1 MSRIDASSTAIGGFI
16 QLYKYEPFS
25 NSFSLNSNA
34 PSGDT
39 LSFAGSSP
47 ELISFLTNP
56 TARDV
61 SFSSV
66 NGPNT
71 SYSANLELILRDLS
85 GTLVMETLSN
95 AVRIGAGRFLTPPT
109 GTSYAFYKNEP
120 LSVTFP
126 AGLSFVGS
134 IPIAQ
139 PIPSRTLPIGISWQS
154 NSPTTYSLVGTPTIQ
169 SPNANYNMLGQGT
182 SGRTI
187 STNVNL
193 AVNPERMLVDVE
205 GSTDVSGLTIGTP
218 MAPVLV
224 SIRAPSYSPSSTLKF
239 RYTYTAL
246 PSGFSFT
253 DSNGLPFSSGSVTLD
268 ASSSIRLNGTLTS
281 NAVRSFGGVPFTTT
295 LTATRT
301 FSPFLT
307 SNVTF
312 TFTPAELVLF
322 DVPNVSSNF
331 YVGIPLTA
339 SAFSNSFKAR
349 TLFPVVDSSIVS
361 IFSPDLLSD
370 LSLTFLSNLQ
380 RADLV
385 GTPTSVGSGTF
396 TVRAI
401 NGSAVGADISVPYSV
416 VTDTLSF
423 DFNVTPTTDVCYS
436 FIISR
441 DLSNSKT
448 GYYTGSRTF
457 RATAASGCNVTMTA
471 TPLSGTGL
479 ALTSV
484 GANTYQLTGVPTTVT
499 PLTTLTVTAN
509 AAATGATANT
519 TISFSIVPDVF
530 TFNDVSLTFVQNI
543 AMTPKLFTATTLSER
558 PVVQFSSANLP
569 TGLTLTNGG
578 VLSGTLLTNNTS
590 GSFTVTASTGFAS
603 GSKVYSYTSTPDS
616 VLLFTESNA
625 YTYNAGASVTI
636 PVIGVAYSGTT
647 VSNYQFSNFNP
658 TLGLSIGSTTGIIGG
673 TLTDGVPPNELLP
686 ISSNFKVKAFAGT
699 LDASLGATLATTNPI
714 VNRWLMLRG
723 KDPDQMD
730 SETFSNAVAV
740 LSADSTLT
748 QWSSNNVN
756 IQIEGSNLALLP
768 GLIPTDFVQK
778 STDID
783 NNVRIA
789 TIVPRNRGV
798 QSDSA
803 QYLRGTSNGN
813 VFPLETTSAIAAG
826 SSLAHKPGTSTWWMA
841 GVRRARDI
849 EIAVYNRN
857 ITLVKSTDDGVTW
870 SDAVDISSGGYPVYT
885 RDWFYGVYSGE
896 FSSYYGT
903 LGTTVQYKDGVLL
916 VGGANYLAS
925 AVDDATVYTALRST
939 DEGSTW
945 SLCTGLSD
953 SAVELATFNTDGSR
967 WIATGSQRYSSVDF
981 GSTYAT
987 DATTMWYSDDS
998 GSTWA
1003 SVNGGFNFIGYDVVY
1018 GSNTWVATGLD
1029 VSGGSDY
1036 IPHVRM
1042 STNGSDWIEIDQLNN
1057 ELYSNRSPN
1066 NKMYPPIDVGPILFD
1081 GSWNVFVFRTFDGT
1095 LRTPYVYT
1103 HGPSNLNDGNWTVS
1117 PVSQGIATYELS
1129 NPIPY
1134 VRLLPR
1140 SYMRTGSPTTTTFS
1154 FPLTTAGGP
1163 TITAPTTRSFLFYQ
1177 YMPITPI
1184 VFSATGTGTVYFF
1197 VDSNALPQGLSWDP
1211 LTRTLSGHSSRL
1223 GDRTF
1228 TVYAKDDIAITPI
1241 TIQTTTVIPRIIR
1254 QQDGAGA
1261 YTSLVRQ
1268 YTLVNA
1274 AQNARDNRVFP
1285 TQERNLG
1292 AFAAP
1297 PAPDS
1302 VTPSNC
1308 ECK

>member
-1 MSRIDASSTAIGGFI
+1 MSRIDASSSAIGGLF

-25 NSFSLNSNA
+25 SSFKLNSNA
-34 PSGDT
+34 GAGDT
-39 LSFAGSSP
+39 LSFAKSSP
-47 ELISFLTNP
+47 ELVSFLTN
-56 TARDV
+56 TTTRDV

-71 SYSANLELILRDLS
+71 SYSAPLQLILNDLS
-85 GTLVMETLSN
+85 GTTVMETLSN
-95 AVRIGAGRFLTPPT
+95 TVQIGAGRFLSPPS
-109 GTSYAFYKNEP
+109 GSSYAFYKNEP
-120 LSVTFP
+120 TTVTFP

-134 IPIAQ
+134 IPISQ
-139 PIPSRTLPIGISWQS
+139 PVPSRTLPIGISWQS

-169 SPNANYNMLGQGT
+169 TANATYNILGQG
-182 SGRTI
+182 SAGRTI
-187 STNVNL
+187 STLANL
-193 AVNPERMLVDVE
+193 VVNPERMLVDLA
-205 GSTDVSGLTIGTP
+205 GSTDVSGLAIGTA
-218 MAPVLV
+218 MSPVLV
-224 SIRAPSYSPSSTLKF
+224 SIRAPPYSPSSTLKF
-239 RYTYTAL
+239 RYTYTSL

-253 DSNGLPFSSGSVTLD
+253 DSNGIPFSSGSVTLD

-281 NAVRSFGGVPFTTT
+281 NSVRSFGGVPFTTT

-312 TFTPAELVLF
+312 KFTPSELVLF

-331 YVGIPLTA
+331 YVGIPVTA
-339 SAFSNSFKAR
+339 SASSNSFKAR
-349 TLFPVVDSSIVS
+349 TLFATIDSSIVS
-361 IFSPDLLSD
+361 MVSPDLRSD
-370 LSLTFLSNLQ
+370 LSLTFFSNLQ
-380 RADLV
+380 RGDLS

-396 TVRAI
+396 TVRAT
-401 NGSAVGADISVPYSV
+401 NASAVSADLSVPYSV
-416 VTDTLSF
+416 VTDTISF
-423 DFNVTPTTDVCYS
+423 DYNVTPTTDVCYS
-436 FIISR
+436 FIVSR

-457 RATAASGCNVTMTA
+457 RATAGSGCNVTMTA
-471 TPLSGTGL
+471 APLAGTGL

-484 GANTYQLTGVPTTVT
+484 GTNLYQLTGVPTTVT
-499 PLTTLTVTAN
+499 SLSTLTVTAT
-509 AAATGATANT
+509 ASATGASANT

-530 TFNDVSLTFVQNI
+530 TFNNASFQFVQNI
-543 AMTPKLFTATTLSER
+543 AITPSFFTASTLSER

-569 TGLTLTNGG
+569 SGLTLTNGG
-578 VLSGTLLTNNTS
+578 LLSGTLLTNNTS
-590 GSFTVTASTGFAS
+590 GSFTVSASTGFAS
-603 GSKVYSYTSTPDS
+603 GNKVYSYTSTPDS
-616 VLLFTESNA
+616 VLLFAESNS
-625 YTYNAGASVTI
+625 YTYPAGAPVTI
-636 PVIGVAYSGTT
+636 PVIGVAYSGTS

-658 TLGLSIGSTTGIIGG
+658 TLGLSIGSTTGVIGG
-673 TLTDGVPPNELLP
+673 TLTDGVPPNQLLP

-699 LDASLGATLATTNPI
+699 LDASLGATIATINPI

-723 KDPDQMD
+723 KDPDQMNNA
-730 SETFSNAVAV
+730 EFSNAVTV

-748 QWSSNNVN
+748 QWSSNDVN
-756 IQIEGSNLALLP
+756 IRFEGSNATVLP

-778 STDID
+778 NTDIN

-789 TIVPRNRGV
+789 TVVPRNRGV
-798 QSDSA
+798 AGFASY
-803 QYLRGTSNGN
+803 YLRGTSNGN
-813 VFPLETTSAIAAG
+813 VFPLETTSAIAVG
-826 SSLAHKPGTSTWWMA
+826 SSIANKPGTSTWWMA

-849 EIAVYNRN
+849 ELAVYNRN

-870 SDAVDISSGGYPVYT
+870 SNAVDISSEGYPVYT
-885 RDWFYGVYSGE
+885 RDWFYGLYSGE

-903 LGTTVQYKDGVLL
+903 LGTTVRYKDGVLL
-916 VGGANYLAS
+916 VGGANFLAS
-925 AVDDATVYTALRST
+925 SVGDATVYTALRST

-945 SLCTGLSD
+945 SLCTGLSEI
-953 SAVELATFNTDGSR
+953 AAELATFNTDGSR
-967 WIATGSQRYSSVDF
+967 WIATGSQYYSSVNLA
-981 GSTYAT
+981 SSYTL

-1018 GSNTWVATGLD
+1018 GSNTWVATGVD

-1036 IPHVRM
+1036 IPQIRM
-1042 STNGSDWIEIDQLNN
+1042 STNGSNWIGIDQLNN
-1057 ELYSNRSPN
+1057 ELYSNRNPS
-1066 NKMYPPIDVGPILFD
+1066 KLYPPIDVGPILFD
-1081 GSWNVFVFRTFDGT
+1081 GSWNVFVFRTFELPT
-1095 LRTPYVYT
+1095 RNPYVYT

-1117 PVSQGIATYELS
+1117 AVTQGIATYELS
-1129 NPIPY
+1129 NQIPY
-1134 VRLLPR
+1134 FRLLPR
-1140 SYMRTGSPTTTTFS
+1140 AYVQTGDDQPVSTFS

-1163 TITAPTTRSFLFYQ
+1163 TVTSPTTRSYLFYQ

-1184 VFSATGTGTVYFF
+1184 TFSATGTGTVYFF
-1197 VDSNALPQGLSWDP
+1197 VDSNTLPQGLSWNP
-1211 LTRTLSGHSSRL
+1211 ITRTISGHSSRI

-1228 TVYAKDDIAITPI
+1228 KVYAKDDIAVTPI

-1268 YTLVNA
+1268 YTIVNA

-1285 TQERNLG
+1285 TQERPLG
-1292 AFAAP
+1292 EFAAP